1 MTFPLVPELITT
13 KRSPRVQELPVRFAR
28 RLKHIERVEK
38 WATWQRFA
46 SKTRRNKAKKGTDVT
61 PAVGPCWDSV
71 VISGPIR
78 CIHLEEDLYFHI
90 EKGEFSASYLS
101 LLEGKT
107 HTIVRA
113 TRPSSRVWQGN
124 DPGARWSPHH
134 AYSILQRVAAWQQDI
149 PIDGC
154 LWKRQWH

>member
-1 MTFPLVPELITT
+1 MIAVNVRVFCNPTRQFQC
-13 KRSPRVQELPVRFAR
+13 RVQELPVRFAR

-38 WATWQRFA
+38 WATWQRG
-46 SKTRRNKAKKGTDVT
+46 KQHEIPKKAKKGTDVT
-61 PAVGPCWDSV
+61 PAVTLWRFCGDNPGPT
-71 VISGPIR
+71 R
-78 CIHLEEDLYFHI
+78 CINFEDLYFHI

-124 DPGARWSPHH
+124 DPGAR
-134 AYSILQRVAAWQQDI
+134 
-149 PIDGC
+149 
-154 LWKRQWH
+154 